1 MVGALWPSFALLN
14 RRKGKWMRKEGE
26 GSGGGKERDFNETLR
41 TPVEAF
47 SLLDMK
53 PISYRDKLL
62 RRFIKTNHHTFYTEA
77 LIFSALYPS
86 LPQSYPLPFL
96 SHQLGPHQGKNW
108 CPAPPIQHVLLGL
121 SHDQP

>member
-1 MVGALWPSFALLN
+1 MAKLCYSQQ
-14 RRKGKWMRKEGE
+14 KEGKMDKKRGGRE
-26 GSGGGKERDFNETLR
+26 GVSKERDFNETLR
-41 TPVEAF
+41 TPVETF

-62 RRFIKTNHHTFYTEA
+62 RRFIKTNNHTFYMEA

-108 CPAPPIQHVLLGL
+108 CPVLLGL